1 MNKVLKV
8 TIIEPV
14 NYADISIT
22 VDIDSLIRGDIL
34 LCEDSKTEFEVVIQG
49 NSSAK
54 IINNNIYYN
63 YIVDMPRWAEMVVGT
78 QLYLIGNNKH
88 RIKAPNNTAPIV
100 PSSCPSYH
108 NSGHT
113 PAPVFPN
120 EKKQG
125 LRFNSNKVRM
135 DLVPYSAIEGIAKV
149 LTYGANKYTIKD
161 DKGNIVTKG
170 DNNWKLGMPWLDV
183 YASLSRHLG
192 AWLSGEDYDESGELH
207 IDHVLT
213 NAAFIKEYM
222 SIYPQGDNRE
232 HWYNKKVKK
241 VWLDLDGVC
250 FDFEPHFLK
259 WFNLPEDHPTDWND
273 SRFRENMKNCTEE
286 FWRALPMIEGANNID
301 YPIAGYCT
309 ARSCD
314 DKLIKEL
321 LDAKG
326 FPDAPIINVGISGS
340 KIDALKS
347 VECDVFIDDSINN
360 FIALNNNDILCY
372 LMDRPHNT
380 KYEVGAKRC
389 KNLKEFVNK
398 IKLLN

>member
-1 MNKVLKV
+1 MKEELRVCV
-8 TIIEPV
+8 IEPV

-22 VDIDSLIRGDIL
+22 VDVSYLAEGDVLRYADQNAIYCIKIL
-34 LCEDSKTEFEVVIQG
+34 
-49 NSSAK
+49 SSYEPK
-54 IINNNIYYN
+54 LVKNVTVYRYL
-63 YIVDMPRWAEMVVGT
+63 VDMPRWATMVPGT
-78 QLYLIGNNKH
+78 MLTYVSE
-88 RIKAPNNTAPIV
+88 KAAPIV

-108 NSGHT
+108 NSGHIPT
-113 PAPVFPN
+113 PVFPA

-222 SIYPQGDNRE
+222 SIYPQGDNRD

-321 LDAKG
+321 LDTKG

-360 FIALNNNDILCY
+360 FIALNSNDILCY